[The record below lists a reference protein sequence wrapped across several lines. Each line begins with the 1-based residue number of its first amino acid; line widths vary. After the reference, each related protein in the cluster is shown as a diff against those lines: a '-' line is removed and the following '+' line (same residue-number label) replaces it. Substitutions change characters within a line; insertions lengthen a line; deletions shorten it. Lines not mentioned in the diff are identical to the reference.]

1 MGYFSLTRLG
11 VQTCRVTSFDDQLLY
26 SKQWFGVVESYLY
39 TNFVS
44 KNEILSFQV
53 LKSNFLIGYFLFKS
67 SEKFVKSL
75 HLPFHIMKVN
85 MTWIWVST
93 SPPPPCLS
101 LLCLVS
107 CYPHLLFGGR
117 GSPYPLTLEQNAQF
131 TWNLLPRSVAIKTF
145 KKC

>member
-11 VQTCRVTSFDDQLLY
+11 VQTCRVTSFDDQFLY

-93 SPPPPCLS
+93 SPPHVYLYYVLYLVTPTFYLEGGDRRTPLLS
-101 LLCLVS
+101 SRMLSSLEI
-107 CYPHLLFGGR
+107 YYR
-117 GSPYPLTLEQNAQF
+117 GMLQ
-131 TWNLLPRSVAIKTF
+131 
-145 KKC
+145 

>member
-11 VQTCRVTSFDDQLLY
+11 VQTCRVTSFDDQFLY
-26 SKQWFGVVESYLY
+26 SKQWFGVVESYQY

-93 SPPPPCLS
+93 SPPHVYLYYVLYLVTPTFYLEGGDRRTPLLS
-101 LLCLVS
+101 SRMLSSLEI
-107 CYPHLLFGGR
+107 YYR
-117 GSPYPLTLEQNAQF
+117 GTLQ
-131 TWNLLPRSVAIKTF
+131 
-145 KKC
+145 

>member
-11 VQTCRVTSFDDQLLY
+11 VQTCRVTSFDDQFLY

-93 SPPPPCLS
+93 SPPPMFIFIM
-101 LLCLVS
+101 S
-107 CYPHLLFGGR
+107 CI
-117 GSPYPLTLEQNAQF
+117 
-131 TWNLLPRSVAIKTF
+131 LLPPHFIWREGIAVPPYSRAECSVHLKFITEVCCNKDF
-145 KKC
+145 

>member
-93 SPPPPCLS
+93 SPPPHVYLYYVLYLVTPTFYLEGGDRRTPLLS
-101 LLCLVS
+101 SRMLSSLEI
-107 CYPHLLFGGR
+107 YYR
-117 GSPYPLTLEQNAQF
+117 GTLQ
-131 TWNLLPRSVAIKTF
+131 
-145 KKC
+145 